1 MVNRFIMTM
10 LNPGLNHLSHYPE
23 RPLHLERIRCMYRLI
38 PIFTAVHVVGEADD
52 ALIPKRNNRKEREGN
67 PIRMENGKVKS
78 LENRKNG
85 KKVLR

>member
-1 MVNRFIMTM
+1 
-10 LNPGLNHLSHYPE
+10 
-23 RPLHLERIRCMYRLI
+23 MYRLI
-38 PIFTAVHVVGEADD
+38 PIFTAVHVVGFADD